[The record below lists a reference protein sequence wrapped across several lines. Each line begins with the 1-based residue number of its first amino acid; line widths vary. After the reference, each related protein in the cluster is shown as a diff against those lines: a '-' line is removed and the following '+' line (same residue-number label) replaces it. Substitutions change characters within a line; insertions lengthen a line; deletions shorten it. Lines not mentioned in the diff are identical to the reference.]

1 MKYFAI
7 PSSVSRPAEPTVF
20 PYQTR
25 VTMRSYDLARR
36 IYMEGRDRIVL
47 DPEDTIHFSSSI
59 PHFYEA
65 LDGVD
70 REVLLIWRRRG

>member
-1 MKYFAI
+1 MEYFAI

-25 VTMRSYDLARR
+25 VTTRSYDLARR
-36 IYMEGRDRIVL
+36 IYMEGPDRVVL
-47 DPEDTIHFSSSI
+47 DPEDTIHFPSSI

-70 REVLLIWRRRG
+70 CEVLLIWRRRG